1 MLNRRLLARSAVAG
15 VLMLSLVGGVVTA
28 QSVATRNPAEVQAG
42 TYKLDAEH
50 GKITWSV
57 NHLGFSTYY
66 GQFINV
72 AADLTID
79 PANPSASTLTATVPL
94 ADVAPNSDGLKR
106 HLQTPDFFD
115 TAQFPTA
122 TFVATSIVVDP
133 EDAAEAKVT
142 GDLTLHGVT
151 RPVTLDVEFNQ
162 AGPSM
167 GNTYKVGFDGEA
179 TIKRSEFG
187 MTYGLPA
194 IGDEVE
200 LHIEGEFV
208 KQP

>member
-1 MLNRRLLARSAVAG
+1 MLNRRLLARTAVAG
-15 VLMLSLVGGVVTA
+15 ALVLSLVGGVVTA
-28 QSVATRNPAEVQAG
+28 QTAATRVPAEVQAG
-42 TYKLDAEH
+42 TYKLDASH
-50 GKITWSV
+50 GKITWKV
-57 NHLGFSTYY
+57 NHLGFSTYV

-72 AADLTID
+72 SADLTLD

-94 ADVAPNSDGLKR
+94 ADVAPNDDGLKA
-106 HLQTPDFFD
+106 HLQTPDFFN
-115 TAQFPTA
+115 TAEFPTA
-122 TFVATSIVVDP
+122 TFVARSIVVDRENP
-133 EDAAEAKVT
+133 TEADVI

-151 RPVTLDVEFNQ
+151 RSVTMEVEFNQ

-179 TIKRSEFG
+179 TIRRSEFG
-187 MTYGLPA
+187 MSYGLPA

>member
-1 MLNRRLLARSAVAG
+1 MLNRRLLAQTAVAG
-15 VLMLSLVGGVVTA
+15 VLTLSLVGGVVTA
-28 QSVATRNPAEVQAG
+28 QTATTRVPAEVQAG
-42 TYKLDAEH
+42 TYKLDSGH

-57 NHLGFSTYY
+57 NHLGFSTYV

-72 AADLTID
+72 SADLTLD

-94 ADVAPNSDGLKR
+94 ADVAPNDDGLKR
-106 HLQTPDFFD
+106 HLQTPDFFN
-115 TAQFPTA
+115 TAEFPTA
-122 TFVATSIVVDP
+122 TFVATSIVVD
-133 EDAAEAKVT
+133 EDDATEADVT

-151 RPVTLDVEFNQ
+151 RPVTLEVKFNQ

-167 GNTYKVGFDGEA
+167 GNTYKVGFDGEV

-187 MTYGLPA
+187 MSYGLPA

-208 KQP
+208 KQ

>member
-1 MLNRRLLARSAVAG
+1 MLNRRLLARSSVAG
-15 VLMLSLVGGVVTA
+15 VLALSLIGGVVTA
-28 QSVATRNPAEVQAG
+28 QTATTRVPAEVQAG
-42 TYKLDAEH
+42 TYRLDSGH
-50 GKITWSV
+50 GKITWEV
-57 NHLGFSTYY
+57 NHLGFSTYV

-72 AADLTID
+72 SAELTLD
-79 PANPSASTLTATVPL
+79 PANPSASSLTATVPL
-94 ADVAPNSDGLKR
+94 ADVAPNDDGLKA

-122 TFVATSIVVDP
+122 TFVATSIVVD
-133 EDAAEAKVT
+133 EDDATQADVT

-151 RPVTLDVEFNQ
+151 KPVTLEVQFNQ

-167 GNTYKVGFDGEA
+167 GNTYKVGFDGEV

-187 MTYGLPA
+187 MSFGLPA

-208 KQP
+208 KQ

>member
-1 MLNRRLLARSAVAG
+1 MLNRRLLARTAVAG
-15 VLMLSLVGGVVTA
+15 ALMLSLAGGVVTA
-28 QSVATRNPAEVQAG
+28 QTAATRIPAEVQAG
-42 TYKLDAEH
+42 TYKLDPGH
-50 GKITWSV
+50 GKITWKV
-57 NHLGFSTYY
+57 NHLGFSTYI

-72 AADLTID
+72 SADLTLD

-94 ADVAPNSDGLKR
+94 ADVAPNDDGLKA
-106 HLQTPDFFD
+106 HLQTPDFFN
-115 TAQFPTA
+115 TAEFPTA
-122 TFVATSIVVDP
+122 TFVAKSIVVDD
-133 EDAAEAKVT
+133 EDPTEADVT

-151 RPVTLDVEFNQ
+151 RSVTMDVQFNQ

-179 TIKRSEFG
+179 TIRRSEFG
-187 MTYGLPA
+187 MSYGLPA